1 MKLNEVAVIFGG
13 TGLTGKHLVSLILGD
28 PKFSEIII
36 VSRNKINLNH
46 KKITNKIIN
55 FSKYEEIESSI
66 LKNSIVF
73 SCIGT
78 TMHQVNGN
86 EKKYKSIDLDITVN
100 IAKASKK
107 VGAKKFLFI
116 SAARANSLS
125 KNFYLK
131 LKGDIENTVIDCN
144 FKSVFIFRPSLL
156 LGKRKEKRPIEKI
169 VQRLKK
175 TNKRP
180 LLFKKNIA
188 EAVKKI
194 YLERRR
200 TYNEA
205 DFRINC
211 NSLKPEEIVDKI
223 IKYYEASRN

>member
-1 MKLNEVAVIFGG
+1 MKLDEVAVIFGG

-116 SAARANSLS
+116 STARANSLS

-169 VQRLKK
+169 VQIIMSYLSFLFPNSIKAINASDVAK
-175 TNKRP
+175 HMIHIAKSNLSGINIISNKD
-180 LLFKKNIA
+180 I
-188 EAVKKI
+188 
-194 YLERRR
+194 
-200 TYNEA
+200 
-205 DFRINC
+205 INHC
-211 NSLKPEEIVDKI
+211 
-223 IKYYEASRN
+223 KY

>member
-28 PKFSEIII
+28 PKFSKIII

-46 KKITNKIIN
+46 KKITKKIIN
-55 FSKYEEIESSI
+55 FSRYEEIESSI

-116 SAARANSLS
+116 STARANSLS

-169 VQRLKK
+169 VQIIMSYLSF
-175 TNKRP
+175 
-180 LLFKKNIA
+180 LFPNSIKAINASDVAKHMIIIAKSNLSGINI
-188 EAVKKI
+188 I
-194 YLERRR
+194 S
-200 TYNEA
+200 NN
-205 DFRINC
+205 DIINHY
-211 NSLKPEEIVDKI
+211 KHE
-223 IKYYEASRN
+223 